1 VVFSN
6 LYKIIFTFFMSKT
19 ILVADDSPTEL
30 RLVLSALHDEGYQ
43 TMTATNGEEAIFKAE
58 TASPTLAIL
67 DVVMPKKNGYQV
79 TRHLKTSPLTKNIK
93 VLLLSSKNK
102 DIDKFWGI
110 KQGAD
115 EYITKPFDL
124 QTLLSTVAR
133 LI

>member
-1 VVFSN
+1 
-6 LYKIIFTFFMSKT
+6 MSKT

-58 TASPTLAIL
+58 SATPTLVIL

-102 DIDKFWGI
+102 DVDKFWGI

-115 EYITKPFDL
+115 EYLTKPFDL

>member
-1 VVFSN
+1 
-6 LYKIIFTFFMSKT
+6 MSKM

-30 RLVLSALHDEGYQ
+30 RLVLSALHNEGYQ
-43 TMTATNGEEAIFKAE
+43 TMTAVDGEEAIKKAE
-58 TASPTLAIL
+58 SSSPTLAIL
-67 DVVMPKKNGYQV
+67 DVVMPKKNGFQV

-93 VLLLSSKNK
+93 VLLLSSKNQ

-115 EYITKPFDL
+115 EYLTKPFDVHI
-124 QTLLSTVAR
+124 LLDTVAR